1 MGAELLSGLLCFGL
15 ILNQGAHALYGSIYN
30 HLMTKL
36 TVLPNSYLTLNY
48 RLTLPSG
55 DDYINTFIDRP
66 ATVLMGSGQFA
77 PCFEKVLIGLGVG
90 DQKSALLPPEE
101 SFGERKEE
109 LIQWVSLKA
118 LKEGR
123 DDDAQFNPGDVIEFN
138 APGGA
143 QYAGVLQSINQE
155 GAWFDFNHPLAGRP
169 VTFEAQIVA
178 IL

>member
-1 MGAELLSGLLCFGL
+1 
-15 ILNQGAHALYGSIYN
+15 
-30 HLMTKL
+30 MTKL
-36 TVLPNSYLTLNY
+36 IVLPNSFLTLNY

-77 PCFEKVLIGLGVG
+77 PFFERVLLGLMVG
-90 DQKSALLPPEE
+90 EKKSVLLNPEE
-101 SFGERKEE
+101 SFGERNPE
-109 LIQWVSLKA
+109 LIQWVSLAA

-123 DDDAQFNPGDVIEFN
+123 EEGAEFNPGDVIEFN

-143 QYAGVLQSINQE
+143 QYAGVLQSIDNE

-169 VTFEAQIVA
+169 ITFEAEVIA

>member
-1 MGAELLSGLLCFGL
+1 MHTLVWPR
-15 ILNQGAHALYGSIYN
+15 YN
-30 HLMTKL
+30 DLMTKL
-36 TVLPNSYLTLNY
+36 TVLPNSFLTLNY

-55 DDYINTFIDRP
+55 EDYINTFIDRP
-66 ATVLMGSGQFA
+66 ATVMMGSGQFA

-90 DQKSALLPPEE
+90 DKKSALLQPDE
-101 SFGERKEE
+101 SFGERKDE
-109 LIQWVSLKA
+109 LVQWVSLQA

-123 DDDAQFNPGDVIEFN
+123 DEDTQFNPGDVIEFN

-143 QYAGVLQSINQE
+143 QYAGVLQSIDTE

-169 VTFEAQIVA
+169 VTFEAEIVA